1 MEITFYKDFFQFIEV
16 MWSRPV
22 FDFFQWGD
30 VIIFFTIFVS
40 ELGIPIFFNLP
51 NEALLLFG
59 GSQFG
64 PSIGFNEIRFALMA
78 VAADVFGAGIFYFI
92 FSIWGNKILERFG
105 PRIGLTH
112 SKLEKY
118 YKFFARSGFWTTFL
132 GRITPY
138 IRIYTSMAAGLS
150 LLKPEKFFS
159 ALILSSIIWVS
170 FFSFIG
176 FLFREE
182 WRVAMRVIEQNSLT
196 ATIIIIALIAVITY
210 FRLRQNKSVN
220 SL

>member
-1 MEITFYKDFFQFIEV
+1 MEITFYKEFFQFIEA
-16 MWSRPV
+16 MWSQPV

-64 PSIGFNEIRFALMA
+64 PSIGFNEIRFILMA
-78 VAADVFGAGIFYFI
+78 VAADVLGAGIFYFI
-92 FSIWGNKILERFG
+92 FSIWGNKILKRFG

-112 SKLEKY
+112 NKLEKY
-118 YKFFARSGFWTTFL
+118 YNFFARSGFWATFL

-159 ALILSSIIWVS
+159 ALILSSIMWVS
-170 FFSFIG
+170 FFSFLG
-176 FLFREE
+176 FLFRKE
-182 WRVAMRVIEQNSLT
+182 WRVAMHAIEKNSLT
-196 ATIIIIALIAVITY
+196 ATIIIIVLIAVITY

-220 SL
+220 PL

>member
-1 MEITFYKDFFQFIEV
+1 MEITFYKDFFQFIDV
-16 MWSRPV
+16 MWTRPV

-40 ELGIPIFFNLP
+40 ELGIPVFFNLP

-64 PSIGFNEIRFALMA
+64 PSIGFNH
-78 VAADVFGAGIFYFI
+78 
-92 FSIWGNKILERFG
+92 N
-105 PRIGLTH
+105 
-112 SKLEKY
+112 KLEKY
-118 YKFFARSGFWTTFL
+118 YKSFARSGFWTTFL

-159 ALILSSIIWVS
+159 ALIQSSVIWVS
-170 FFSFIG
+170 FFSFLG
-176 FLFREE
+176 FLFREK
-182 WRVAMRVIEQNSLT
+182 WRIAMNAIEQNSLT
-196 ATIIIIALIAVITY
+196 ATIIIIVLI
-210 FRLRQNKSVN
+210 
-220 SL
+220 

>member
-1 MEITFYKDFFQFIEV
+1 MEITFYKEFFQFIEA
-16 MWSRPV
+16 MWGQPV

-78 VAADVFGAGIFYFI
+78 VAADVLGAGIFYFI
-92 FSIWGNKILERFG
+92 FSIWGNKILKRFG

-112 SKLEKY
+112 NKLEKY
-118 YKFFARSGFWTTFL
+118 YNFFARSGFWTTFL

-159 ALILSSIIWVS
+159 ALILSSITWVS

-176 FLFREE
+176 FLFRKE
-182 WRVAMRVIEQNSLT
+182 WQVAMRFIEQNSLT
-196 ATIIIIALIAVITY
+196 ATIIIIVLIAAITY
-210 FRLRQNKSVN
+210 LRLRQNKSVN

>member
-1 MEITFYKDFFQFIEV
+1 MQITFYKDFFQFVEV

-30 VIIFFTIFVS
+30 MIIFFTIFIS

-59 GSQFG
+59 GSQFRA
-64 PSIGFNEIRFALMA
+64 SIGINEIRFILIA
-78 VAADVFGAGIFYFI
+78 VAADILGAGIFYFV
-92 FSIWGNKILERFG
+92 FRIWGNKILEKFG

-112 SKLEKY
+112 NKLGKY
-118 YKFFARSGFWTTFL
+118 YKSFARSGFWTTFL

-159 ALILSSIIWVS
+159 ALVLSSVMWVS
-170 FFSFIG
+170 FFSILG
-176 FLFREE
+176 FLFREK
-182 WRVAMRVIEQNSLT
+182 WRIAMTAIEQNSLAAT
-196 ATIIIIALIAVITY
+196 AIIISLIIIITY
-210 FRLRQNKSVN
+210 SRLRKNKLS
-220 SL
+220 